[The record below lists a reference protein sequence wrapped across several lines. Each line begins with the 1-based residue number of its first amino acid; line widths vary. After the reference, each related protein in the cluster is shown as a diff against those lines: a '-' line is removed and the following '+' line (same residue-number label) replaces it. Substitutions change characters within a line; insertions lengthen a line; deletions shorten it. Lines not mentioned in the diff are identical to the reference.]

1 MTDEELQEMIDE
13 AREAEAAWKQQESR
27 LQARILDLEAARAT
41 ERRTAEDAENK
52 LDAVMSELS
61 RVRELQREEVAQV
74 TRDAEQ
80 DAIRT
85 REEVRRLTE
94 ALAAAQAQLRDQAA
108 QAEQREQ
115 QTITE
120 VETRV
125 RRALQR

>member
-1 MTDEELQEMIDE
+1 MG
-13 AREAEAAWKQQESR
+13 
-27 LQARILDLEAARAT
+27 DLEAARAT
-41 ERRTAEDAENK
+41 ERRTAEDAEGK
-52 LDAVMSELS
+52 MHAVVAELS
-61 RVRELQREEVAQV
+61 RVKELQREEVAQV
-74 TRDAEQ
+74 MRDAEQ

-115 QTITE
+115 QTISE

-125 RRALQR
+125 RRALQRKDDTIAALNAEIQTRDP